1 MQAQTQSLWVERGQ
15 IDSGVLSDELM
26 DLFLKDIA
34 APGIEWEAGIEPAL
48 LNSIKMDE
56 VR

>member
-1 MQAQTQSLWVERGQ
+1 MQAQTKSLWVERSQ
-15 IDSGVLSDELM
+15 TDSSVISDELM

-34 APGIEWEAGIEPAL
+34 APGIEWEAGIETAL
-48 LNSIKMDE
+48 FNDIKMDE